1 MHTRISRLADKT
13 MEAAILVAVLAI
25 SLFLNPYSARV
36 FEGEKVTLARAL
48 AAIAAAAWLVRY
60 LEARRIDGRPSPR
73 HQARPHAQT
82 IALREQPVFLVAL
95 LVGLATVIAGITSI
109 MPRVSLWGSYQRG
122 QGILT
127 TLSYLILFFVTLNI
141 SSRADRRRRLIST
154 LLVASVPV
162 ALLSVIQFA
171 GLDPLPLRSLSPARV
186 YGTLSNPI
194 FLGAYLVMIIPLT
207 LSQIVR
213 YAVATAGVRWG
224 GLLGYVVL
232 LVLQLAAAVFSRSRG
247 PVLGILTGGFVFL
260 FLWALQGRRRWFAV
274 GLSSVAIIGVLVVTL
289 LALPNTP
296 LASLQGAPVIGRFGQ
311 IMESESARVRL
322 LIWESVVDRFAGQP
336 ARLAL
341 GFGPESTQAALLR
354 TYQPELRR
362 LEPERLPDRA
372 HSLVLETLVTTG
384 LAGVASVLLLF
395 IALFYT
401 GLRSLGLVESP
412 RLRNRWLALTV
423 AGVGLGALVP
433 RLVAGDWTFAGLGV
447 ALGMAAALAAFLL
460 SLLWGVQF
468 DEGAVLSD
476 RSILIAGLLAAL
488 TGHLVEASVGI
499 RVTATESVFWVLA
512 GLLVVLSLT
521 REKDAVQAVISS
533 PGREPGGITLVWDPQ
548 AAVLGLLGGVMLS
561 TLAFSVLLLPGASV
575 PTSAA
580 GRWALLIGA
589 WVLAGLLW
597 LSPPDAGSRPGT
609 GWLYPLVSLVW
620 VVLFIALRAVVPILG
635 GDALTLLNLYALWML
650 TSLVVIVALLP
661 RRPAEKV
668 TSPVWMTLG
677 YATMGVVVLGLVA
690 WLFVRPLYADIY
702 LEAAQAS
709 AEAGQWPEA
718 LAFYRQAAEE
728 SADVDVYQQHLGEA
742 YATAARLTQDAGE
755 RDALFQAGSQ
765 AFQQAAALNPADAA
779 HRFNLAHL
787 YLLWGQATSDAARR
801 ATLLDQAA
809 NLYRQAASEMP
820 MDPRVLVEWGQVLQ
834 AQGEA
839 DAASDKFR
847 AALQLDPRD
856 AQAYFQMGILYHRS
870 GKTEQAVQM
879 YQQAIELEP
888 DRPEAYRALAD
899 LYRVEGRLVEAV
911 TAQQRAAQLQ
921 PTDYTIHQNLALLY
935 RDLGQIQNAVA
946 EARLALSYAPPAQQ
960 PALQGFIQS
969 LLASGTP

>member
-1 MHTRISRLADKT
+1 MNTRISRLADKT
-13 MEAAILVAVLAI
+13 MEATILVAVLAI
-25 SLFLNPYSARV
+25 PLFLNPYSARV
-36 FEGEKVTLARAL
+36 FEGEKVSLLRAL
-48 AAIAAAAWLVRY
+48 AGIAAAAWLVRY
-60 LEARRIDGRPSPR
+60 LEARWIDGRPSSR
-73 HQARPHAQT
+73 HQARPHAKAT
-82 IALREQPVFLVAL
+82 VLREQPVFRAAL
-95 LVGLATVIAGITSI
+95 LVGLATVIAGLTSI

-127 TLSYLILFFVTLNI
+127 TLSYLVLFFVTLNTF
-141 SSRADRRRRLIST
+141 SHADRRRRLIST

-171 GLDPLPLRSLSPARV
+171 GLDPLPLRSLSPSRV

-213 YAVATAGVRWG
+213 YAVATAGLRWG

-232 LVLQLAAAVFSRSRG
+232 LALQLAAAVFSRSRG
-247 PVLGILTGGFVFL
+247 PMLGVLVGGFLFL
-260 FLWALQGRRRWFAV
+260 FLWALQSRRRWFAV
-274 GLSSVAIIGVLVVTL
+274 GLSSVAIIGVLLLTV

-296 LASLQGAPVIGRFGQ
+296 LASLQGAPLIGRFSQ
-311 IMESESARVRL
+311 IMETSSGRVRV

-341 GFGPESTQAALLR
+341 GFGPESTQAALLS
-354 TYQPELRR
+354 TYQPELRH

-384 LAGVASVLLLF
+384 LVGVASVLLLF
-395 IALFYT
+395 AALFYT
-401 GLRSLGLVESP
+401 GLRSLGLAESP

-423 AGVGLGALVP
+423 AGVGLGALLP

-447 ALGMAAALAAFLL
+447 ALGMAAALVAFLL

-468 DEGAVLSD
+468 DKGAVLSD
-476 RSILIAGLLAAL
+476 RSILIAGVLAAL
-488 TGHLVEASVGI
+488 AGHLVEASVGI
-499 RVTATESVFWVLA
+499 RVTATESLFWVLA
-512 GLLVVLSLT
+512 GLLVVLSFT
-521 REKDAVQAVISS
+521 SEKETVQGASS
-533 PGREPGGITLVWDPQ
+533 RPGREPGGITLVWNPD
-548 AAVLGLLGGVMLS
+548 AAVLGMLGGVMLS

-580 GRWALLIGA
+580 GRWVLLIGA

-620 VVLFIALRAVVPILG
+620 AVLFIALRALVPTLG
-635 GDALTLLNLYALWML
+635 GDALTLLNLYALWVL

-668 TSPVWMTLG
+668 TSPVWMTPAYAALG
-677 YATMGVVVLGLVA
+677 IVVLGLVA
-690 WLFVRPLYADIY
+690 WLFVKPLYADIY

-718 LAFYRQAAEE
+718 LAFYRQAADEA
-728 SADVDVYQQHLGEA
+728 ADVDVYQQHLGEA

-755 RDALFQAGSQ
+755 QDTLFQAGSQ

-809 NLYRQAASEMP
+809 SLYQQAASEMP

-834 AQGEA
+834 AQGDA
-839 DAASDKFR
+839 DAALEKFG
-847 AALQLDPRD
+847 AALELDPRD
-856 AQAYFQMGILYHRS
+856 AQAYFQMGVSYHRS
-870 GKTEQAVQM
+870 GKTEEAAQM
-879 YQQAIELEP
+879 YQRAIELKP

-899 LYRVEGRLVEAV
+899 LYREQGRLVDAV
-911 TAQQRAAQLQ
+911 TAQQQAAQLQ

-935 RDLGQIQNAVA
+935 RDLGQVQNAVA

>member
-13 MEAAILVAVLAI
+13 MEAAVLVAVLAI
-25 SLFLNPYSARV
+25 PLLLNPYSARV
-36 FEGEKVTLARAL
+36 FEGEKVSLLRAL

-60 LEARRIDGRPSPR
+60 LEARWIAREPSPR
-73 HQARPHAQT
+73 RQARPRAQG
-82 IALREQPVFLVAL
+82 AVLRDQPVFLVAL
-95 LVGLATVIAGITSI
+95 LVGLVTAITGITSI

-127 TLSYLILFFVTLNI
+127 TLSYLVLFLVTLNTFT
-141 SSRADRRRRLIST
+141 SADGRRRLIST
-154 LLVASVPV
+154 LLVASAPV
-162 ALLSVIQFA
+162 SLLAVIQFA
-171 GLDPLPLRSLSPARV
+171 GLDPLPLRSLEPSRV

-194 FLGAYLVMIIPLT
+194 FLGAYLVMVIPLT

-213 YAVATAGVRWG
+213 YAVAPAGLRWG
-224 GLLGYVVL
+224 GLPGYVVL
-232 LVLQLAAAVFSRSRG
+232 LALQLAAAVFSSSRG

-260 FLWALQGRRRWFAV
+260 FLWALQGCRRWFAL
-274 GLSSVAIIGVLVVTL
+274 GLLSVAIIGVLVLTV

-296 LASLQGAPVIGRFGQ
+296 LAALQGAPVIGRFSQ
-311 IMESESARVRL
+311 IMATGSARVRV
-322 LIWESVVDRFAGQP
+322 LIWESVVDRFADQP
-336 ARLAL
+336 GRLVL
-341 GFGPESTQAALLR
+341 GFGPESTQAALLP
-354 TYQPELRR
+354 TYQPELRH

-384 LAGVASVLLLF
+384 MAGVISVLLLF

-401 GLRSLGLVESP
+401 ALWSLGLVESP

-423 AGVGLGALVP
+423 AGVGLGALIP
-433 RLVAGDWTFAGLGV
+433 RLVAGDWTFASLGV
-447 ALGMAAALAAFLL
+447 ALGMAAALVAFLL
-460 SLLWGVQF
+460 SLLWSVEFGQ
-468 DEGAVLSD
+468 GAALSD
-476 RSILIAGLLAAL
+476 RSILVAGVLAAL

-499 RVTATESVFWVLA
+499 RVTATESLFWVLA

-521 REKDAVQAVISS
+521 REKEAVQAAISR
-533 PGREPGGITLVWDPQ
+533 PGREPGGIALIWDPQ

-589 WVLAGLLW
+589 WVLAGPLW
-597 LSPPDAGSRPGT
+597 LAPPDAASRPGT
-609 GWLYPLVSLVW
+609 AWLYPLVSLTW
-620 VVLFIALRAVVPILG
+620 AVLFIALRTVVPTLG
-635 GDALTLLNLYALWML
+635 GDALTLLNLYALLML
-650 TSLVVIVALLP
+650 TSLVAIVALLP
-661 RRPAEKV
+661 RRPAETA
-668 TSPVWMTLG
+668 TSPVWMAPA
-677 YATMGVVVLGLVA
+677 YAALGVVALGLVA
-690 WLFVRPLYADIY
+690 WLFVRPLYADIF

-718 LAFYRQAAEE
+718 LAFYRQAAKE
-728 SADVDVYQQHLGEA
+728 SADVDIYQQHLGKA
-742 YATAARLTQDAGE
+742 YATVARMTQDAGE
-755 RDALFQAGSQ
+755 QDALFQAGSQ

-809 NLYRQAASEMP
+809 NLYQQAASEMP
-820 MDPRVLVEWGQVLQ
+820 RDPRMWVEWGQVLQ
-834 AQGEA
+834 AQGDA
-839 DAASDKFR
+839 DAALEKFG

-856 AQAYFQMGILYHRS
+856 AQAYFQMGISYHRS
-870 GKTEQAVQM
+870 GKTEEAMQM
-879 YQQAIELEP
+879 YQRAIELQP

-899 LYRVEGRLVEAV
+899 VYREQGRLVEAV
-911 TAQQRAAQLQ
+911 TAQQRAAELQ

-969 LLASGTP
+969 LLAWGTP